1 MVIIMKRRD
10 RDKLM
15 LVYKILAVVLAIA
28 MIIGI
33 IFGSGELLS
42 GI

>member
-1 MVIIMKRRD
+1 MKKKD

-15 LVYKILAVVLAIA
+15 IVYKILAVILAIA

-33 IFGSGELLS
+33 IFGSGELL
-42 GI
+42 GGY